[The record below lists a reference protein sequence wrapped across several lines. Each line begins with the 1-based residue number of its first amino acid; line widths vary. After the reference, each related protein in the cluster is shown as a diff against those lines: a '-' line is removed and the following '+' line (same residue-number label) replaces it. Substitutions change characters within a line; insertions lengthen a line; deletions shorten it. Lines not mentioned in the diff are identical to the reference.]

1 MTRLLARSAVLLCAL
16 LGFSAAHAQTPVQTD
31 AKYPNRPIRLVVPW
45 PAGGSSDAV
54 ARIIGAN
61 LQESMGQPVIIDN
74 KPGASGIIGTDFVA
88 KSAKDGYTLLWAV
101 SNHITNP
108 SLYKQVPYD
117 PMRDFEP
124 VAVIAYT
131 PFMLVV
137 NPDLPVRNVKELV
150 TYAKVRPGKVTY
162 ATPGH
167 GTSHHLGMLLFAKL
181 TGIEIVPV
189 PYKGGAPA
197 INDLLAGRVD
207 MYMEVVSGVEP
218 LVKAGKLRALGV
230 TTQQRVPLLPEI
242 PTIAE
247 QGYPTFELIG
257 YWGVLAPAGT
267 PQGVVAKLAAETNRA
282 LAREDT
288 RKSLASLSL
297 VFEPAGSSPVRF
309 RSFLEAQVPKYTK
322 LIKDA
327 GLQPQ

>member
-1 MTRLLARSAVLLCAL
+1 MTRLLARSAVVLCAL
-16 LGFSAAHAQTPVQTD
+16 LGFSAAQAQTD
-31 AKYPNRPIRLVVPW
+31 DKYPNRPIRLVVPW

-61 LQESMGQPVIIDN
+61 LQESMGQPVIVDN
-74 KPGASGIIGTDFVA
+74 KAGASGIIGTDFVA
-88 KSAKDGYTLLWAV
+88 KSPKDGYTLLWAI

-108 SLYKQVPYD
+108 MLYKQVPYD

-124 VAVIAYT
+124 VAVIGYT

-137 NPDLPVRNVKELV
+137 NPDLPVRDVKELV
-150 TYAKVRPGKVTY
+150 AYARARPGKVTY

-167 GTSHHLGMLLFAKL
+167 GTSHHLGMQLFSNL
-181 TGIEIVPV
+181 TGAEMLQV

-207 MYMEVVSGVEP
+207 VYMEVVSGVEP
-218 LVKAGKLRALGV
+218 LVKTGKLRALGV

-247 QGYPTFELIG
+247 QGYPSFELVG
-257 YWGVLAPAGT
+257 YWGLLAPAGT
-267 PQGVVAKLAAETNRA
+267 PRDVVAKLAAEIKRA
-282 LAREDT
+282 LEREDT
-288 RKSLASLSL
+288 KKSLASLSL
-297 VFEPAGSSPVRF
+297 VYEPAGASPARF
-309 RSFLEAQVPKYTK
+309 RSFLEAQIPRYTK

-327 GLQPQ
+327 GVEPQ